1 MKMKTKA
8 ADFDRLFP
16 LMGVRDGAVIS
27 KRGEATLGWEL
38 TLPEAYSLPEDGYDS
53 MIEAFTAAV
62 RLLPPWTMIHRQDI
76 FTYDEYNPEEKD
88 SFLAEAYERHFS
100 GRRFLRHRSY
110 LFITMSVKG
119 SALRNVGM
127 NGLVSGK
134 PGDARPTDEAMEML
148 FSKADEFISIATSSG
163 LIKVRRL
170 IDEDYCTPSGEG
182 LIDMHLGMWSDDGII
197 TDLPADGDHMEAG
210 DRHMWAYVIGESDQL
225 PTSISSIRKIEA
237 LSSAHSEL
245 DLGCSSP
252 LGVLLDCNHIVNQ
265 YMLTA
270 PQPEILSTLD
280 ARRRRMVSMSSRD
293 AANRLN
299 AEEIQVFIDEAHS
312 ESLTAIYSHM
322 NILVWGRE
330 EERSRLRGKISAA
343 MAGMGVTCVQ
353 DTYDAPVLWY
363 ASFPGAACELGAENL
378 MLMELQS
385 SLCMGIW
392 ESFSR
397 GIRGG
402 ALKMCDRIRG
412 VPLTLDLQQKALD
425 AGLIENYNAFF
436 LGASGT
442 GKSFFTNYFVRSCY
456 DAGETV
462 FIIDV
467 GDSYELLC
475 QTINEETEGRDGI
488 YYKWD
493 NEHPVSFDAF
503 SDFSNWTD
511 TRGHLRQD
519 NNSLN
524 FLVSFIQMLWH
535 PVEGWTS
542 STTPVLKQF
551 ILDFIRSR
559 EGIDEKPIFDDFYTF
574 IEKTISPKILSG
586 RYMSGDIPITQ
597 GYFDISKFCVALKEF
612 SLTGAYDFLL
622 NDRHPADI
630 AGSRFTVFE
639 VEKISSNDTDTF
651 YPLVILCIMNAFDMK
666 MRNTDGFKVM
676 VIEEAWK
683 AIMSEST
690 APYLTCLWKTAR
702 KYRTSAVVVTQ
713 QLSDMVSSPVV
724 RDTII
729 ANSSVKALLE
739 HTGGM
744 TSFEQISDMLSLD
757 SLRRDLILSINR
769 SNNPKY
775 FPYREVFLSL
785 GNKFCGVFAHE
796 VSPEER
802 LAYDSDKV
810 RKAPLI
816 ELAARKGV
824 IPAIKEKVAAK

>member
-16 LMGVRDGAVIS
+16 LMGVKDGTVIS
-27 KRGEATLGWEL
+27 KRGEATVGWEL
-38 TLPEAYSLPEDGYDS
+38 SLPEAYSLSEDGYDS
-53 MIEAFTAAV
+53 MIEAFTSAV
-62 RLLPPWTMIHRQDI
+62 RLLPPWTMVHRQDI
-76 FTYDEYNPEEKD
+76 FTYDEYEPERKD
-88 SFLAEAYERHFS
+88 SFLGDSYEKHFG
-100 GRRFLRHRSY
+100 GRKYLNHRSFLY
-110 LFITMSVKG
+110 LTISVKG
-119 SALRNVGM
+119 SALKNVGL
-127 NGLVSGK
+127 NGLVAGK
-134 PGDARPTDEAMEML
+134 PGDGKPSDEAVEML
-148 FSKADEFISIATSSG
+148 LSKADEFISIATSSG
-163 LIKVRRL
+163 LIKARRL
-170 IDEDYCTPSGEG
+170 TDDDYCTVSGEG
-182 LIDMHLGMWSDDGII
+182 ILDRQLGMWSDDGIM
-197 TDLPADGDHMEAG
+197 TDLPSEGDHMEAA
-210 DRHMWAYVIGESDQL
+210 DRHLWAFVINESEQL
-225 PTSISSIRKIEA
+225 PTSISSIRRIEA
-237 LSSAHSEL
+237 LSTAHSEL
-245 DLGCSSP
+245 DLSGSSP
-252 LGVLLDCNHIVNQ
+252 LGVLLDCDHVVNQ
-265 YMLTA
+265 YILTA
-270 PQPEILSTLD
+270 PQTEILSTLD
-280 ARRRRMVSMSSRD
+280 ARRRRMVSMSNRS

-312 ESLTAIYSHM
+312 ESLTAVYSHT
-322 NILVWGRE
+322 NVLVWGPKD
-330 EERSRLRGKISAA
+330 ERSKLRGRISAA
-343 MAGMGVTCVQ
+343 LAGMGVTCVQ
-353 DTYDAPVLWY
+353 DTYDTPVLWY
-363 ASFPGAACELGAENL
+363 AAFPGAACEIGAENL

-385 SLCMGIW
+385 SLCLGIW
-392 ESFSR
+392 ETFSK
-397 GIRGG
+397 GIAGG
-402 ALKMCDRIRG
+402 SLKMCDRIRG
-412 VPLTLDLQQKALD
+412 VPLTLDLQQKALE
-425 AGLIENYNAFF
+425 AGLIDNYNAFF

-493 NEHPVSFDAF
+493 NEHPISFDAF
-503 SDFSNWTD
+503 SDYSNWMD
-511 TRGHLRQD
+511 ERGHLRQD

-535 PVEGWTS
+535 PAEGWTS
-542 STTPVLKQF
+542 ATTPVLRQF
-551 ILDFIRSR
+551 ILEFILSR
-559 EGIDEKPIFDDFYTF
+559 EGNDEKPIFDDFYVF
-574 IEKTISPKILSG
+574 MEKVVSPKILSG
-586 RYMSGDIPITQ
+586 TYMSGDIPITQ

-612 SLTGAYDFLL
+612 SLQGAYDFLL

-639 VEKISSNDTDTF
+639 VESITSKDMDTF

-666 MRNTDGFKVM
+666 MRSTDGFKVM

-713 QLSDMVSSPVV
+713 QLSDMVSSPIV

-744 TSFEQISDMLSLD
+744 SSFEQISDMLSLD
-757 SLRRDLILSINR
+757 SLRRNLILSINR
-769 SNNPKY
+769 NNSPKRP
-775 FPYREVFLSL
+775 PYREVFISL
-785 GNKFCGVFAHE
+785 GSRFCGVFAHE

-810 RKAPLI
+810 RKVPLLS
-816 ELAARKGV
+816 LASRKGV
-824 IPAIKEKVAAK
+824 IPAIKETLSR